1 MCIAPA
7 ILLSPGVVLYN
18 SNDNNRNTMR
28 SVHKRKQEV
37 RSQKIVTGMRM
48 SRTKKLHVVLVIQDW
63 RKWIEEPGWLL
74 RPTRFRGMRCLLSTC
89 CIILIIIIC
98 GHVRYMYMYK
108 YILNKLDYS
117 TVYTLPETTCTTKKN
132 ATKCSISHSI
142 NASSH
147 RTERCCCVKL
157 YSVTRKQ

>member
-48 SRTKKLHVVLVIQDW
+48 SRTKKSHVVLVIQDW
-63 RKWIEEPGWLL
+63 RK
-74 RPTRFRGMRCLLSTC
+74 
-89 CIILIIIIC
+89 
-98 GHVRYMYMYK
+98 
-108 YILNKLDYS
+108 
-117 TVYTLPETTCTTKKN
+117 
-132 ATKCSISHSI
+132 
-142 NASSH
+142 
-147 RTERCCCVKL
+147 
-157 YSVTRKQ
+157 

>member
-7 ILLSPGVVLYN
+7 ILVSPGVVLYN

-63 RKWIEEPGWLL
+63 RK
-74 RPTRFRGMRCLLSTC
+74 
-89 CIILIIIIC
+89 
-98 GHVRYMYMYK
+98 
-108 YILNKLDYS
+108 
-117 TVYTLPETTCTTKKN
+117 
-132 ATKCSISHSI
+132 
-142 NASSH
+142 
-147 RTERCCCVKL
+147 
-157 YSVTRKQ
+157 

>member
-63 RKWIEEPGWLL
+63 RK
-74 RPTRFRGMRCLLSTC
+74 
-89 CIILIIIIC
+89 
-98 GHVRYMYMYK
+98 
-108 YILNKLDYS
+108 
-117 TVYTLPETTCTTKKN
+117 
-132 ATKCSISHSI
+132 
-142 NASSH
+142 
-147 RTERCCCVKL
+147 
-157 YSVTRKQ
+157 